1 MLLWGV
7 ERRRSFGVRCLAAE
21 VNNRTADKSFRFDL
35 FIKLL
40 VGSVYNCPT
49 GSVSPKMGTVI
60 PDNQEI
66 SSFLVTKLSNWRGKY
81 KRIFT
86 VGTHAITTYNPSSLE
101 VTNQWPYSEVIGI
114 KAIDKNEFIL
124 NIIRK
129 KKKDTMKFICDHRSE
144 LLFEFLRVK
153 LHSEQQRKDCW
164 RYDAYKHH
172 WSGIKL
178 PVILEVN
185 PYGILQLEPTTK
197 QQLAVYPFYEIEGIA
212 LIEDSPQAI
221 VFSRVGFSRLH
232 IFEVPG
238 RSDFLAKIQETA
250 LANVAIPIKQLKA
263 FNSLN
268 QAVLERLGN
277 YSLDEH
283 LTSLIE
289 FPVHKIT
296 PRHPDAVRRLLC
308 LSETCLLE
316 RDPDT
321 YRYFDMIRFV
331 LG

>member
-1 MLLWGV
+1 
-7 ERRRSFGVRCLAAE
+7 
-21 VNNRTADKSFRFDL
+21 
-35 FIKLL
+35 
-40 VGSVYNCPT
+40 
-49 GSVSPKMGTVI
+49 MGTVI
-60 PDNQEI
+60 PENQEI

-86 VGTHAITTYNPSSLE
+86 IGTHAITTYNPSNLE
-101 VTNQWPYSEVIGI
+101 VTNQWPYAEVIGI
-114 KAIDKNEFIL
+114 KAVEKSEFIL
-124 NIIRK
+124 NIFRK
-129 KKKDTMKFICDHRSE
+129 KKRDSMRFTCDHRSE
-144 LLFEFLRVK
+144 FLFEFLRVK
-153 LHSEQQRKDCW
+153 LNCDQQRKECW
-164 RYDAYKHH
+164 KYDAYKHH

-185 PYGILQLEPTTK
+185 PYGVLQLEPTTK

-212 LIEDSPQAI
+212 LIEDNPQAI
-221 VFSRVGFSRLH
+221 VFRRVGFSRLH

-238 RSDFLAKIQETA
+238 RSDILSKIQETS
-250 LANVAIPIKQLKA
+250 LANVVIPIKQLKS
-263 FNSLN
+263 FSNLN
-268 QAVLERLGN
+268 QAVFERLGN
-277 YSLDEH
+277 YSSDEH

-321 YRYFDMIRFV
+321 YRYMTKISYV
-331 LG
+331 LQTN

>member
-35 FIKLL
+35 VIKLL

-321 YRYFDMIRFV
+321 YR
-331 LG
+331 

>member
-1 MLLWGV
+1 
-7 ERRRSFGVRCLAAE
+7 
-21 VNNRTADKSFRFDL
+21 
-35 FIKLL
+35 
-40 VGSVYNCPT
+40 
-49 GSVSPKMGTVI
+49 MGTVI

-86 VGTHAITTYNPSSLE
+86 IGTQAITTYNPSTLE
-101 VTNQWPYSEVIGI
+101 VTNQWPYAEVIGI
-114 KAIDKNEFIL
+114 KAVEKSEFIL
-124 NIIRK
+124 TIFRK
-129 KKKDTMKFICDHRSE
+129 KKRDSMRFTSDHRSE
-144 LLFEFLRVK
+144 LLFEFLRIK
-153 LHSEQQRKDCW
+153 LNFEQPRKDCW

-178 PVILEVN
+178 PVILEIN
-185 PYGILQLEPTTK
+185 PCGVLQLEPTTK
-197 QQLAVYPFYEIEGIA
+197 QQLAVYPFYEIEGIS
-212 LIEDSPQAI
+212 LVEDNPQSI

-232 IFEVPG
+232 IFEALG
-238 RSDFLAKIQETA
+238 RSDMLAKIQETA
-250 LANVAIPIKQLKA
+250 LSYVAIPIKQLKP

-268 QAVLERLGN
+268 QAAMQRLGT

-289 FPVHKIT
+289 FSVHKIT
-296 PRHPDAVRRLLC
+296 PRHLEPVRRLLC

-321 YRYFDMIRFV
+321 YRYS
-331 LG
+331 GP